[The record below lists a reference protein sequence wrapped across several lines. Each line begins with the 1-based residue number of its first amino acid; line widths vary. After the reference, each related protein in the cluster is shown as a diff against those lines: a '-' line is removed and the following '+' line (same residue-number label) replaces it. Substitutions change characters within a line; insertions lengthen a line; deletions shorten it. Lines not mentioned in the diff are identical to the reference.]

1 MECVDLFHR
10 RHDCRFFDDF
20 RHCLWLVKKTESSPQ
35 VKTKL
40 FYYWL
45 AMNASAF
52 QAAIH
57 SAKAYMGIATAHAAI
72 DAIPALNWQ
81 QACAVFAT
89 SFVVE
94 LINYADA
101 HPLSDLI
108 PVENQVAIP
117 QPNAPSQP
125 EQ

>member
-1 MECVDLFHR
+1 M
-10 RHDCRFFDDF
+10 
-20 RHCLWLVKKTESSPQ
+20 KA
-35 VKTKL
+35 KL

-52 QAAIH
+52 QAAVH

-72 DAIPALNWQ
+72 DSIPALNWQ
-81 QACAVFAT
+81 QMGAVFVT

-101 HPLSDLI
+101 HPLSALL
-108 PVENQVAIP
+108 PVENQVA
-117 QPNAPSQP
+117 NAPSQP
-125 EQ
+125 QPPQ